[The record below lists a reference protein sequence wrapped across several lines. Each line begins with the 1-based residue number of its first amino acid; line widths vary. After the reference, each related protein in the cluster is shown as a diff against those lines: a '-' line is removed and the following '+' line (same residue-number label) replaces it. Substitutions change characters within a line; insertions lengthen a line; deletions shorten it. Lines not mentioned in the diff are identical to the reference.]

1 MSIKG
6 MPCHYLNGMDD
17 SEVVSVIVAGDPA
30 GLAAAYDRY
39 ATPLY
44 NFCTAMLREPADAAD
59 VVQDTFVIAAANVS
73 RLRDP
78 ALLRPWLYAVARNE
92 CRRRL
97 RRGRQWVPFEAAEDV
112 ADDTADVTV
121 GQDKAD
127 VRAQVRDA
135 IDGLG
140 PADREV
146 LELRLHHDLSSG
158 EIAAV
163 LGISPRHASALLS
176 RAQEQL
182 ETSLSALVLA
192 RVARRDCAAL
202 DALLEGWDG
211 RLTVLL
217 RKRLNRHARAC
228 HVCSGRQRQ
237 EMVPSAFLGIAV
249 AAALPYGFRHQVLRA
264 ALGASPASA
273 AHGAASAAWTFG
285 SGGFPVPLARP
296 RTWWQTRLAHA
307 GAATGTAAA
316 VASAVAVVA
325 LPPHHVAGR
334 PGGPAAVATPT
345 AVATL
350 TAVASIP
357 APRPGNSSGVT
368 GSTAAVPST
377 PSAGGTTA
385 SAPSRTS
392 AAASSAS
399 VSAVASPAPSVSPSA
414 AAGTLSVT
422 PLTVDLVPPAS
433 GTITVA
439 ASGGPVD
446 WSVSEPPGLE
456 KKVVIS
462 PMSGALAAGDS
473 TTITVT
479 MVGSGKPTVHL
490 VFAPGGTEVVVDVQ

>member
-6 MPCHYLNGMDD
+6 MSCQYFNGMHDW
-17 SEVVSVIVAGDPA
+17 EVVSVIVAGDPA

-39 ATPLY
+39 AAPLY
-44 NFCTAMLREPADAAD
+44 SFCVTMLREPADAAD

-92 CRRRL
+92 CRQRL
-97 RRGRQWVPFEAAEDV
+97 RRGRRWVPFEAAEDV
-112 ADDTADVTV
+112 ADDTADVAA
-121 GQDKAD
+121 GQDRAD

-135 IDGLG
+135 IDGLRPG
-140 PADREV
+140 DREV
-146 LELRLHHDLSSG
+146 LELRLRHDLSSG
-158 EIAAV
+158 EIAEV
-163 LGISPRHASALLS
+163 LGLSPGHASALLS
-176 RAQEQL
+176 RAQDRL

-192 RVARRDCAAL
+192 RVGRRDCAAL

-228 HVCSGRQRQ
+228 RVCSGRQRQ

-285 SGGFPVPLARP
+285 SSGFPVPLAP
-296 RTWWQTRLAHA
+296 PKAWWQTRLAHA

-316 VASAVAVVA
+316 VASAVAVVV
-325 LPPHHVAGR
+325 LPPHHDTPPPA
-334 PGGPAAVATPT
+334 GPAVVATPT
-345 AVATL
+345 ASLPAPSPVNLSRVAGST
-350 TAVASIP
+350 TAVP
-357 APRPGNSSGVT
+357 A
-368 GSTAAVPST
+368 T

-392 AAASSAS
+392 AAPSAS
-399 VSAVASPAPSVSPSA
+399 AAASPSA
-414 AAGTLSVT
+414 LASAPATAGTLSVT

-433 GTITVA
+433 GTITLT
-439 ASGGPVD
+439 ASGGPVA

-456 KKVVIS
+456 KKVVVS
-462 PMSGALAAGDS
+462 PMSGTVAAGGS
-473 TTITVT
+473 ATVTVT
-479 MVGSGKPTVHL
+479 MAGKGKPTVHL
-490 VFAPGGTEVVVDVQ
+490 VFSPGGTEVTVDVQ